1 MSSETARSNELHEAI
16 KRGDAEAVRTLVAAD
31 PGRTA
36 SRGPGGESALLLAVY
51 HGRREL
57 LPLLLAHATPHAGE
71 AAAMNDLPLL
81 RAALDAA
88 PAQLGELSGDGW
100 TPLHLAA
107 FFAEEGVA
115 AELLAR
121 GAAVDAR
128 STNSTANTPLHA
140 ALAGRGDA
148 AVVRRLV
155 EAGADVNAR
164 GGAGW
169 TPLHLAASRGN
180 IPLVDYLLSRGA
192 DPRAVADD
200 GRDAA
205 TIAESR
211 GHAEAAAR
219 LRAAVGTTA

>member
-1 MSSETARSNELHEAI
+1 MSSEPARSDELHEAI
-16 KRGDAEAVRTLVAAD
+16 KRGDAAAVRALVEAN
-31 PGRTA
+31 PSRIA

-57 LPLLLAHATPHAGE
+57 LPLLLAHTAPHACE
-71 AAAMNDLPLL
+71 AAAIGDLPLL

-88 PAQLGELSGDGW
+88 PVQLAELSGDGW

-115 AELLAR
+115 AELLTR
-121 GAAVDAR
+121 GADVHAR
-128 STNSTANTPLHA
+128 STNGTANTPLHA
-140 ALAGRGDA
+140 ALAGRGDE

-155 EAGADVNAR
+155 EAGADVNAPSD
-164 GGAGW
+164 GGW
-169 TPLHLAASRGN
+169 TPLHLAASRGSVA
-180 IPLVDYLLSRGA
+180 LVDYLLSRGA
-192 DPRAVADD
+192 DPHALGDD

-205 TIAESR
+205 TIAASR

-219 LRAAVGTTA
+219 LRTASGAAA

>member
-1 MSSETARSNELHEAI
+1 MSSESARSDELHEAI
-16 KRGDAEAVRTLVAAD
+16 KRGDAEAVRALVAAD

-36 SRGPGGESALLLAVY
+36 ARGPGGESALLLAVY
-51 HGRREL
+51 HGRRDL
-57 LPLLLAHATPHAGE
+57 LPLLLAHAAPHAGE
-71 AAAMNDLPLL
+71 AAAMGDLPLL

-88 PAQLGELSGDGW
+88 PAQLAELSGDGW

-115 AELLAR
+115 AELLGR
-121 GAAVDAR
+121 GADVHAR
-128 STNSTANTPLHA
+128 STNATANTPLHA
-140 ALAGRGDA
+140 ALAGRADA

-164 GGAGW
+164 GGGGW
-169 TPLHLAASRGN
+169 TPLHLAASRGSVA
-180 IPLVDYLLSRGA
+180 LVDYLLSRGA
-192 DPRAVADD
+192 DPRARGDD

-205 TIAESR
+205 AIAESR

-219 LRAAVGTTA
+219 LRAAVGAAA